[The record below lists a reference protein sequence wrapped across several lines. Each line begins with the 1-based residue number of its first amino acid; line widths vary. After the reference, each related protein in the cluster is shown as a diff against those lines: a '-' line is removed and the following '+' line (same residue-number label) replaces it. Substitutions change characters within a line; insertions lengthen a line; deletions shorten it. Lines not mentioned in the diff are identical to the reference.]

1 MRPPGSPIVLAL
13 DTPDLDEARAWA
25 AAAGSAIGL
34 VKVGLELFG
43 AHGPAAV
50 RALRADGHRVMLD
63 LKLHDIPATVG
74 RAVAALDPL
83 GAELLTVHA
92 AGGGAMLE
100 AALAAASGASRITAV
115 TVLTSLDGDDL
126 AAIGLGQPDA
136 ATERL
141 ARLALDAGCRALV
154 CSPLEVAR
162 ARALAGPDVIL
173 VCPGVRPVDA
183 GGSRGAAER
192 RAGRAAGP
200 AGPAAAEPSAGA
212 AGPGAV
218 PASPGVDDQAR
229 VATPGEALAA
239 GADLLVVGRPITR
252 AADPAAAAGAISAEA
267 LAGRGGAR

>member
-92 AGGGAMLE
+92 AGGGAMLQ
-100 AALAAASGASRITAV
+100 AALAAATGTGRIAAV

-141 ARLALDAGCRALV
+141 ASLALDAGCRALV

-162 ARALAGPDVIL
+162 VRALAGPDVTL

-183 GGSRGAAER
+183 G
-192 RAGRAAGP
+192 P
-200 AGPAAAEPSAGA
+200 AR
-212 AGPGAV
+212 PGAV
-218 PASPGVDDQAR
+218 PASAGVDDQAR

>member
-13 DTPDLDEARAWA
+13 DTPDLEEARSWA

-50 RALRADGHRVMLD
+50 RVLRADGHRVMLD
-63 LKLHDIPATVG
+63 LKLHDIPATVS

-92 AGGGAMLE
+92 AGGSAMLQ
-100 AALAAASGASRITAV
+100 AALAATTGAGRVAAV

-162 ARALAGPDVIL
+162 VRALAGPDVTL
-173 VCPGVRPVDA
+173 VCPGVRPVA
-183 GGSRGAAER
+183 P
-192 RAGRAAGP
+192 GP
-200 AGPAAAEPSAGA
+200 AR
-212 AGPGAV
+212 PGAV
-218 PASPGVDDQAR
+218 PSGPGGDDQAR
-229 VATPGEALAA
+229 VATPAEALAA
-239 GADLLVVGRPITR
+239 GADLLVVGRPITK

>member
-100 AALAAASGASRITAV
+100 AALAATTRASSIAAV
-115 TVLTSLDGDDL
+115 TVLTSLDDDDL
-126 AAIGLGQPDA
+126 VAIGLGQPDA

-162 ARALAGPDVIL
+162 VRALAGPDVTL
-173 VCPGVRPVDA
+173 VCPGVRPVA
-183 GGSRGAAER
+183 QGPARPGAAER
-192 RAGRAAGP
+192 PAGEPVPPSRAATKDR
-200 AGPAAAEPSAGA
+200 PSPTLTGA
-212 AGPGAV
+212 
-218 PASPGVDDQAR
+218 DDQSR
-229 VATPGEALAA
+229 VATPGQALAA
-239 GADLLVVGRPITR
+239 GADLLVVGRPITT

>member
-1 MRPPGSPIVLAL
+1 MRLAGSPIVLAL

-100 AALAAASGASRITAV
+100 AALAATTGAGRIAAV

-162 ARALAGPDVIL
+162 VRALAGPDVTL
-173 VCPGVRPVDA
+173 VCPGVRPVA
-183 GGSRGAAER
+183 P
-192 RAGRAAGP
+192 GP
-200 AGPAAAEPSAGA
+200 ARPA
-212 AGPGAV
+212 AV
-218 PASPGVDDQAR
+218 PAGTGVDDQAR

-252 AADPAAAAGAISAEA
+252 APDPAAAAGAISAEA

>member
-25 AAAGSAIGL
+25 AAGGSAIGL

-92 AGGGAMLE
+92 AGGGAMLQ
-100 AALAAASGASRITAV
+100 AALAATTRAGSIAAV

-136 ATERL
+136 ATRRL
-141 ARLALDAGCRALV
+141 ARLALDAGCHALV

-162 ARALAGPDVIL
+162 VRALAGPDVTL
-173 VCPGVRPVDA
+173 VCPGVRP
-183 GGSRGAAER
+183 
-192 RAGRAAGP
+192 
-200 AGPAAAEPSAGA
+200 
-212 AGPGAV
+212 GAV
-218 PASPGVDDQAR
+218 PTRAGGDDQAR